1 MYEYRAIV
9 RDVHD
14 GDTITV
20 DVDLGWNVWR
30 HHEPL
35 RLAGIDAPELNT
47 DAGKAARVYL
57 AGLLPLGAEVV
68 IRTER
73 DKDDKFGRM
82 LASIFPV
89 GGPTYAIN
97 EALIRGGHA
106 KAWNGKGPRP

>member
-20 DVDLGWNVWR
+20 DVDLGWKTWR
-30 HHEPL
+30 HGEAL
-35 RLAGIDAPELNT
+35 RLIGIQAPELAA
-47 DAGKAARVYL
+47 AGGQDARVYL

-73 DKDDKFGRM
+73 DKREKYGRM
-82 LASIFPV
+82 LATVYPA
-89 GGPTYAIN
+89 GAPTFTVNDAMVRAN
-97 EALIRGGHA
+97 HA
-106 KAWNGKGPRP
+106 VLWNGKGPRP